1 MLPYANKKEIVNSN
15 NNNRCLIIC
24 QRKTAQQPHLKDFS
38 HNLKLLSKD
47 RCMVAFTY
55 RSA

>member
-1 MLPYANKKEIVNSN
+1 MLYYANKKEIVNSN
-15 NNNRCLIIC
+15 NNKCLIIC
-24 QRKTAQQPHLKDFS
+24 QRKAPQQAHLKDFS